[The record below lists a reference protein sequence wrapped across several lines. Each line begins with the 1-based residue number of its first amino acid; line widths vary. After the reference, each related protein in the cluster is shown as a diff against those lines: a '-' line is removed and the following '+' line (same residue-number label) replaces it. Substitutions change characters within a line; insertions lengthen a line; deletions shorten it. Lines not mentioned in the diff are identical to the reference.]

1 MQTMNISLTKDQVEV
16 VDQLI
21 TVHGYANRSEF
32 FRSLLRLVKRQPRI
46 IDQIDELIFAPPDTK
61 SRQKILADFRTSKK
75 YSLAFL
81 RDLKTGLEESNYF
94 HR

>member
-21 TVHGYANRSEF
+21 AVHGYANRSEF
-32 FRSLLRLVKRQPRI
+32 FRSLLRLVNKRPQI
-46 IDQIDELIFAPPDTK
+46 IDQTNELVFAPPNTK
-61 SRQKILADFRTSKK
+61 NTQKILADFRATKK
-75 YSLAFL
+75 YSPAFL

-94 HR
+94 HK